1 MTEYLTVDEVASN
14 LRRPRSTL
22 YQWRHN
28 GKGPP
33 SVRIVGA
40 VLYPKDQFEKWLKE
54 LSDDSR

>member
-33 SVRIVGA
+33 SVRVVGA
-40 VLYPKDQFEKWLKE
+40 VLYPKAQFEKWLAEQK
-54 LSDDSR
+54 